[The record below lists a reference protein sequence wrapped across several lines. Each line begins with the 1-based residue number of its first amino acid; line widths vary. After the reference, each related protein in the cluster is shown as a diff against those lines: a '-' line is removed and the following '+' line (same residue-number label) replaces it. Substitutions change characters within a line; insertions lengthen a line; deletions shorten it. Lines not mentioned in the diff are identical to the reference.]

1 MLAPYH
7 CLEVAGNILIAASGH
22 ELQTFNLETGAEISS
37 WACPRPVV
45 EGKKEQPHEKVVIE
59 VSPEKS
65 DKPEDG
71 SEDPPAKRRKISD
84 DGEKKEA
91 VEDEKSTE
99 NKKNGRPKAKQLRQP
114 ADRSLPPN
122 FIALTA
128 SRDGKYVVAVTG
140 EDKHVRVFENESG
153 QLKQISSR

>member
-1 MLAPYH
+1 MLAPYQ
-7 CLEVAGNILIAASGH
+7 CLEVAGEILVAASGH
-22 ELQTFNLETGAEISS
+22 ELQTFDLKTGAEISS

-45 EGKKEQPHEKVVIE
+45 EGKKDQQTEKVILE
-59 VSPEKS
+59 VSPEDSEKQET
-65 DKPEDG
+65 P

-84 DGEKKEA
+84 DEIKKED
-91 VEDEKSTE
+91 VEEKSE
-99 NKKNGRPKAKQLRQP
+99 VKKNGRPKAKQLRQP

-128 SRDGKYVVAVTG
+128 SKDGKHVVAVTG
-140 EDKHVRVFENESG
+140 EDKHVRVFENENG